1 MEPSSDSDSRNNRI
15 WFSSREPDIHEVVN
29 PSDLLNR
36 VNRRPKK
43 NRPLLI
49 GLGKLV
55 AGRTAI
61 FKIQKLKTIL
71 EVLSCP
77 YETNRHGRRHG
88 FNWKRLSL
96 TMRACINCKSKSQT
110 MFVKRSTVTRQNLMS

>member
-1 MEPSSDSDSRNNRI
+1 MPGLSALATRQSVLFAHGRISQIFPMRNPTKADAMEPSSDSRNNRI

-61 FKIQKLKTIL
+61 FKIK
-71 EVLSCP
+71 
-77 YETNRHGRRHG
+77 N
-88 FNWKRLSL
+88 
-96 TMRACINCKSKSQT
+96 
-110 MFVKRSTVTRQNLMS
+110 